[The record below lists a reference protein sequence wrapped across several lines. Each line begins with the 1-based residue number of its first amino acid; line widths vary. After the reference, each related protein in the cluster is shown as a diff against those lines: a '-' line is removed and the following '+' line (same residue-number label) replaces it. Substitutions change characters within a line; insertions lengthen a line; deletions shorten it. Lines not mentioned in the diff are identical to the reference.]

1 MRICEM
7 SVSDKVIF
15 VVSNLLLF
23 AVIVLLILDLA
34 NILENGL
41 NYALLL
47 IGIRYIAQGIGEWK
61 NQRRMAVFSFIV
73 GTLIIIL
80 ELVILFILAS

>member
-34 NILENGL
+34 SILENGL

-47 IGIRYIAQGIGEWK
+47 IGIRCIAQGIGEWK
-61 NQRRMAVFSFIV
+61 KQRRMAVFSFIV